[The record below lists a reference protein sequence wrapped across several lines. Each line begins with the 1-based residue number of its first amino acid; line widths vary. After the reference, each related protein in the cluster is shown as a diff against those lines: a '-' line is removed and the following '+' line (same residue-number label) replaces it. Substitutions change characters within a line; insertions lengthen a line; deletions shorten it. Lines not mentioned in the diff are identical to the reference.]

1 MVTSSRTLNVG
12 IVGLGGA
19 GLGSVPSMVAMP
31 NVNVIGATDVNEKPM
46 ALFRE
51 RFGAKT
57 YASYEELLTDPEI
70 DTVWIATPNVYH
82 APHSILAAN
91 AGKHVVVEKPMAIN
105 LEECQQMIEACDKN
119 GVELVC
125 GGSRSYSAVVQ
136 EMRRIVKTG
145 ELGKLRAMSTWAAT
159 DWMIRPRRP
168 DEYDIKFGGGVGF
181 RQAPHQVDSLRLIA
195 GGQVKSVR
203 GMTGS
208 WMPVRNTAP
217 GYLTAVMEYEDGTI
231 STQIYNGYGFFMAS
245 ELYDGPEF
253 SGPNAIGLD
262 ERLDVRNQI
271 IGGTRDELAAKQ
283 ALRWGGS
290 RAPSNAPRRQ
300 GASLLGD
307 LGLIMIY
314 CDKGDVRQSPEG
326 VYIYST
332 EGTISRPLSE
342 DRGNSRPELEEL
354 YAKVTENKPILHG
367 GRWGL
372 ATMEVCMAIMQSAQ
386 EHREIEMRYQVPVPD
401 WA

>member
-1 MVTSSRTLNVG
+1 MVTTSRALNVG

-19 GLGSVPSMVAMP
+19 GLGSVPAMVAMP
-31 NVNVIGATDVNEKPM
+31 NVNLIGATDANEKPM

-57 YASYEELLTDPEI
+57 YGSIEELVKDPEI
-70 DTVWIATPNVYH
+70 DTVWIATPNVFH
-82 APHSILAAN
+82 APHAILAAN
-91 AGKHVVVEKPMAIN
+91 SGKHVVVEKPMAIS
-105 LEECQQMIEACDKN
+105 LEECLQMIEACEKN
-119 GVELVC
+119 GVELIC
-125 GGSRSYSAVVQ
+125 GGSRSYSIVVQ
-136 EMRRIVKTG
+136 KMRQIVKTG
-145 ELGKLRAMSTWAAT
+145 QLGKLHAMSTWAAT

-168 DEYDIKFGGGVGF
+168 DEYDVQYGGGVGF

-195 GGQVKSVR
+195 GGMVKSVR
-203 GMTGS
+203 GMTGQ

-231 STQIYNGYGFFMAS
+231 STQIYNGYGFFIAS

-253 SGPNAIGLD
+253 SGPNAGGLE

-271 IGGTRDELAAKQ
+271 IGGTRDELAAKL
-283 ALRWGGS
+283 ALRLGN

-300 GASLLGD
+300 GYGLLGD
-307 LGLIMIY
+307 LGLIMIC

-326 VYIYST
+326 VYVYST
-332 EGTISRPLSE
+332 EGTTSVPLTE

-354 YAKVTENKPILHG
+354 YNKVTQNKPILHS

-372 ATMEVCMAIMQSAQ
+372 ATMEVCMAIMQSSR
-386 EHREIEMRYQVPVPD
+386 EHREIQMRYQVPLPD